1 MIKWTLSFATVL
13 ALEQTKGEG
22 GKEEEEVGG
31 GRSVKDNNRCKPA
44 GNMGKW
50 HTAKVMMGGFI
61 MIMPSRSSM
70 ILPGETGG
78 GLSARGSCLI
88 TQFQGA

>member
-1 MIKWTLSFATVL
+1 MDTIFCYCVGIGAN
-13 ALEQTKGEG
+13 KGEG
-22 GKEEEEVGG
+22 GKEEEELGG

-78 GLSARGSCLI
+78 GQSARGSCLI